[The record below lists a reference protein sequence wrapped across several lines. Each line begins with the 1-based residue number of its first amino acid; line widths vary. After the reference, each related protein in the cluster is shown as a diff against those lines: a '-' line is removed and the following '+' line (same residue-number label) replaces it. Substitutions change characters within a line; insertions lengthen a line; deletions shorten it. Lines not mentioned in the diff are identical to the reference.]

1 MPALFLYSKHLI
13 KCYFLFFIFIKG
25 INMKKSFILMS
36 ILAATSAFADT
47 NPHTDY
53 SGEADTIAMQKCG
66 VEGNICV
73 NTFNHD
79 NSVQA
84 NNQGTVA
91 IGQDVVVNGLNAM
104 AIGSGTESHGSSSVV
119 FGTQAKAGKDADTSI
134 VIGERSS
141 TEASRVVAI
150 GSKATAAGSG
160 SVAIGSGVKGDG
172 EASVAIGNG
181 SVATAKYATALQVNS
196 QAHGIQS
203 IAFGRGANTSE
214 NSDYS
219 VAIGSYAKT
228 SNESAFALGTLA
240 NASAK
245 EAQAIGSYSEATVEG
260 STAIGS
266 YSKATV
272 DKGVSGANPLNAPI
286 KNVKDLPWTSTY
298 ASVSVGD
305 VENGITRQITNVSA
319 GTKDTDVVNVAQLS
333 ATAKAAKTEVKA
345 GQNVTINETKGPNGQ
360 SIYTLSAKD
369 DSASV
374 SAGSNAVTVNKGKL
388 TNSVQDYVVDLS
400 KETKAT
406 LNQVNVNK
414 ADIVNLKAKNQQQD
428 VEIVKAK
435 TEVKA
440 GQNTFVTETKGLNG
454 QSIYTVDSKQSV
466 VTGGDGIAVTKAVN
480 GLNTIYNVGLSNQT
494 KATLNQVGVNTQNI
508 ERLSGA
514 VEKNSRS
521 IAALERKFDK
531 VEKRQNAIGATANA
545 AAALMQVHHAGQSA
559 VSVAAGYYDDEA
571 AVAVGVSSLS
581 DMGKWG
587 FKAHVNYNTQEKIGV
602 GASIGYF
609 F

>member
-1 MPALFLYSKHLI
+1 
-13 KCYFLFFIFIKG
+13 
-25 INMKKSFILMS
+25 MKKSFILMS
-36 ILAATSAFADT
+36 ILAATNVFADT
-47 NPHTDY
+47 NPHTNY
-53 SGEADTIAMQKCG
+53 SGDAETIAMQKCG

-104 AIGSGTESHGSSSVV
+104 AIGSGTESHGSSSIV
-119 FGTQAKAGKDADTSI
+119 FGTQATAGKDADTSI

-172 EASVAIGNG
+172 EASIALGNG

-245 EAQAIGSYSEATVEG
+245 EAQAIGSYSEAAVEG

-286 KNVKDLPWTSTY
+286 ENVKDLPWTSTY

-345 GQNVTINETKGPNGQ
+345 GQNVTINETKGSNGQ

-414 ADIVNLKAKNQQQD
+414 ADIVGLKVKNEQQDAEIVGLKAKNQQQD
-428 VEIVKAK
+428 VEIAKAK

-440 GQNTFVTETKGLNG
+440 GQNTFVTEIKGSNG
-454 QSIYTVDSKQSV
+454 QSIYTIDSKQAV
-466 VTGGDGIAVTKAVN
+466 VTGVDGIAVTKTTS

-514 VEKNSRS
+514 VEKNTQS

-531 VEKRQNAIGATANA
+531 VEDRQNAIGATANA

-559 VSVAAGYYDDEA
+559 VSAAVGYYGDEA

>member
-1 MPALFLYSKHLI
+1 
-13 KCYFLFFIFIKG
+13 
-25 INMKKSFILMS
+25 MKKSFILMS
-36 ILAATSAFADT
+36 ILAATNVFADT
-47 NPHTDY
+47 NPHTNYTGDA
-53 SGEADTIAMQKCG
+53 ETIAMQKCG

-104 AIGSGTESHGSSSVV
+104 AIGSGTESHGSSSIV
-119 FGTQAKAGKDADTSI
+119 FGTQATAGKDADTSI

-240 NASAK
+240 NASGK
-245 EAQAIGSYSEATVEG
+245 EAQAIGSYSEAAVEG

-345 GQNVTINETKGPNGQ
+345 GQNVTINEAKGSNGQ

-414 ADIVNLKAKNQQQD
+414 ADIVGLKAKNQQQD
-428 VEIVKAK
+428 VEIAKAK

-440 GQNTFVTETKGLNG
+440 GQNTFVTETKGSNG
-454 QSIYTVDSKQSV
+454 QSIYTVDSKQFV
-466 VTGGDGIAVTKAVN
+466 VTGTDSIAVTKATN
-480 GLNTIYNVGLSNQT
+480 GLNTIYNVGLTPQVKS
-494 KATLNQVGVNTQNI
+494 TLNQVGTNTQNI

-514 VEKNSRS
+514 VEKNTRS
-521 IAALERKFDK
+521 IDALERKFDK

-559 VSVAAGYYDDEA
+559 VSVAAGYYGDEA

>member
-1 MPALFLYSKHLI
+1 
-13 KCYFLFFIFIKG
+13 
-25 INMKKSFILMS
+25 MKKSFILMS

-47 NPHTDY
+47 NPHTNYTGDA
-53 SGEADTIAMQKCG
+53 ETIAMQKCG

-104 AIGSGTESHGSSSVV
+104 AIGSGTESHGSSSIV
-119 FGTQAKAGKDADTSI
+119 FGTQATAGKDADTSI

-160 SVAIGSGVKGDG
+160 SIAIGSAVKGDG
-172 EASVAIGNG
+172 EASIAIGNG

-245 EAQAIGSYSEATVEG
+245 EAQAIGSYSEAAVEG

-286 KNVKDLPWTSTY
+286 ENVKDLPWTSTY

-319 GTKDTDVVNVAQLS
+319 GTKDTDAVNVAQLS
-333 ATAKAAKTEVKA
+333 ATAKAAKTEVKT
-345 GQNVTINETKGPNGQ
+345 GQNVTINETKGSNGQ

-374 SAGSNAVTVNKGKL
+374 SAGSNAVSVNKGKL
-388 TNSVQDYVVDLS
+388 TNSVQDYIVDLS
-400 KETKAT
+400 KETKVT

-414 ADIVNLKAKNQQQD
+414 ADIAGLKVKNEQQDAEIVGLKAKNQQQD
-428 VEIVKAK
+428 VEIAKAK

-440 GQNTFVTETKGLNG
+440 GQNTFVTETKGSNG

-466 VTGGDGIAVTKAVN
+466 VTGTDGIAVTKATS

-494 KATLNQVGVNTQNI
+494 KATLNQVGANTQNI
-508 ERLSGA
+508 ERLNGA
-514 VEKNSRS
+514 VEKNTQS

-531 VEKRQNAIGATANA
+531 VEDRQNAIGATANA

-559 VSVAAGYYDDEA
+559 VSAAVGYYGDEA

>member
-1 MPALFLYSKHLI
+1 
-13 KCYFLFFIFIKG
+13 
-25 INMKKSFILMS
+25 MKKSFILMS

-47 NPHTDY
+47 NPHTNYTGDA
-53 SGEADTIAMQKCG
+53 ETIAMQKCG

-119 FGTQAKAGKDADTSI
+119 FGTQAKAGKDSDTSI

-245 EAQAIGSYSEATVEG
+245 EAQAIGSYSEAAVEG

-286 KNVKDLPWTSTY
+286 KNAKDLPWTSTY
-298 ASVSVGD
+298 ASISVGD

-345 GQNVTINETKGPNGQ
+345 GQNVTINETKGLNGQ

-374 SAGSNAVTVNKGKL
+374 SAGSNSVTVNKGKL

-400 KETKAT
+400 NETKAT

-414 ADIVNLKAKNQQQD
+414 ADIVGLKVKNEQQD
-428 VEIVKAK
+428 AEIAKAK

-440 GQNTFVTETKGLNG
+440 GQNTFVTETKGANG

-466 VTGGDGIAVTKAVN
+466 VTGGDGIAVTKATN
-480 GLNTIYNVGLSNQT
+480 GLNTIYNVGLTSQV
-494 KATLNQVGVNTQNI
+494 KSTLNQVGTNTQNI

-514 VEKNSRS
+514 VEKNTRS

-559 VSVAAGYYDDEA
+559 VSVAAGYYGDEA

>member
-1 MPALFLYSKHLI
+1 M
-13 KCYFLFFIFIKG
+13 
-25 INMKKSFILMS
+25 
-36 ILAATSAFADT
+36 AATSAFADT
-47 NPHTDY
+47 NPNTNY
-53 SGEADTIAMQKCG
+53 SGDAETIAMQKCG

-228 SNESAFALGTLA
+228 SDESAFALGTLA

-245 EAQAIGSYSEATVEG
+245 EAQAIGSYSEAMVEG
-260 STAIGS
+260 STAIGA
-266 YSKATV
+266 YSKAKV
-272 DKGVSGANPLNAPI
+272 DKGVFGANPLNAPI
-286 KNVKDLPWTSTY
+286 ELPKDLAWTST
-298 ASVSVGD
+298 AAAVSVGD
-305 VENGITRQITNVSA
+305 VDTGVSRQITNVSA

-345 GQNVTINETKGPNGQ
+345 GQNVSINETKGANGQ

-400 KETKAT
+400 DDTKAT

-414 ADIVNLKAKNQQQD
+414 ADIVGLKAKNQQQD
-428 VEIVKAK
+428 VEIAKAK

-440 GQNTFVTETKGLNG
+440 GQNTFVTETKGANG

-466 VTGGDGIAVTKAVN
+466 VTGVDGIAVTKATS

-508 ERLSGA
+508 ERLNGA
-514 VEKNSRS
+514 VEKNTQS
-521 IAALERKFDK
+521 IVALERKFDK
-531 VEKRQNAIGATANA
+531 VEERQNAIGATANA

-559 VSVAAGYYDDEA
+559 VSAGVGYYGDEA
-571 AVAVGVSSLS
+571 AVAVGVSALS

>member
-1 MPALFLYSKHLI
+1 
-13 KCYFLFFIFIKG
+13 
-25 INMKKSFILMS
+25 MKKSFILMS
-36 ILAATSAFADT
+36 ILAATNVFADT
-47 NPHTDY
+47 NPHTNY
-53 SGEADTIAMQKCG
+53 SGDAETIAMQKCG

-91 IGQDVVVNGLNAM
+91 IGQDVIVSGLNAM
-104 AIGSGTESHGSSSVV
+104 AIGSGTESHGSSSIV
-119 FGTQAKAGKDADTSI
+119 FGTQATAGKDADTSI

-172 EASVAIGNG
+172 EASIALGNG

-245 EAQAIGSYSEATVEG
+245 EAQAIGSYSEASVEG

-286 KNVKDLPWTSTY
+286 ENVKDLPWTSTY

-345 GQNVTINETKGPNGQ
+345 GQNVTINETKGANGQ

-374 SAGSNAVTVNKGKL
+374 SAGSNAVSVNKGKL

-400 KETKAT
+400 KETKVT

-414 ADIVNLKAKNQQQD
+414 ADIVGLKMKNEQQDAEIVGLKAKNQQQD
-428 VEIVKAK
+428 VEIAKAK

-440 GQNTFVTETKGLNG
+440 GQNTFVTETKGSNG
-454 QSIYTVDSKQSV
+454 QSIYTIDSKQAV
-466 VTGGDGIAVTKAVN
+466 VTGVDGIAVTKATS

-514 VEKNSRS
+514 VEKNSQS

-531 VEKRQNAIGATANA
+531 VEDRQNAIGATANA

-559 VSVAAGYYDDEA
+559 VSAAVGYYGDEA

>member
-1 MPALFLYSKHLI
+1 M
-13 KCYFLFFIFIKG
+13 
-25 INMKKSFILMS
+25 
-36 ILAATSAFADT
+36 AATSAFADT
-47 NPHTDY
+47 NPNTNY
-53 SGEADTIAMQKCG
+53 SGDAETIAMQKCG

-104 AIGSGTESHGSSSVV
+104 AIGSGTESHGSSSIV
-119 FGTQAKAGKDADTSI
+119 FGTQATAGKDADTSI

-228 SNESAFALGTLA
+228 SDESAFALGTLA

-245 EAQAIGSYSEATVEG
+245 EAQAIGSYSEAMVEG
-260 STAIGS
+260 STAIGA
-266 YSKATV
+266 YSKAKV
-272 DKGVSGANPLNAPI
+272 DKGVFGANPLNAPI
-286 KNVKDLPWTSTY
+286 ELPKDLAWTST
-298 ASVSVGD
+298 AAAVSVGD
-305 VENGITRQITNVSA
+305 VDTGVSRQITNVSA

-345 GQNVTINETKGPNGQ
+345 GQNVTINETKGANGQ

-400 KETKAT
+400 NETKAT

-414 ADIVNLKAKNQQQD
+414 ADIVGLKVKNEQQD
-428 VEIVKAK
+428 VEIAKAK

-440 GQNTFVTETKGLNG
+440 GQNTFVTETKGANG

-466 VTGGDGIAVTKAVN
+466 VAGVDGIAVTKATS

-508 ERLSGA
+508 ERLNGA
-514 VEKNSRS
+514 VEKNTQS
-521 IAALERKFDK
+521 IVALERKFDK
-531 VEKRQNAIGATANA
+531 VEERQNAIGATANA

-559 VSVAAGYYDDEA
+559 VSAGVGYYGDEA
-571 AVAVGVSSLS
+571 AVAVGVSALS

>member
-1 MPALFLYSKHLI
+1 
-13 KCYFLFFIFIKG
+13 
-25 INMKKSFILMS
+25 MKKSFILMS
-36 ILAATSAFADT
+36 ILAATNVFADT
-47 NPHTDY
+47 NPHTNY
-53 SGEADTIAMQKCG
+53 SGDAETIAMQKCG

-104 AIGSGTESHGSSSVV
+104 AIGSGTESHGSSSIV
-119 FGTQAKAGKDADTSI
+119 FGTQATAGKDADTSI

-150 GSKATAAGSG
+150 GSKATAAGSS

-240 NASAK
+240 NVSGK
-245 EAQAIGSYSEATVEG
+245 EAQAIGSYSEAAVEG

-345 GQNVTINETKGPNGQ
+345 GQNVTINEAKGSNGQ

-414 ADIVNLKAKNQQQD
+414 ADIVGLKAKNQHQD
-428 VEIVKAK
+428 VEIAKAK

-440 GQNTFVTETKGLNG
+440 GQNTFVTEAKGSNG
-454 QSIYTVDSKQSV
+454 QSIYTVDSKQTV
-466 VTGGDGIAVTKAVN
+466 VAGTDGIAVTKATS
-480 GLNTIYNVGLSNQT
+480 GLNTIYNIGLTSQV
-494 KATLNQVGVNTQNI
+494 KSTLNQVGTNTQNI

-514 VEKNSRS
+514 VEKNTRS

-559 VSVAAGYYDDEA
+559 VSAAVGYYGDEA

>member
-1 MPALFLYSKHLI
+1 
-13 KCYFLFFIFIKG
+13 
-25 INMKKSFILMS
+25 MKKSFILMS
-36 ILAATSAFADT
+36 ILAATNVFADT
-47 NPHTDY
+47 NPHTNY
-53 SGEADTIAMQKCG
+53 SGDAETIAMQKCG

-91 IGQDVVVNGLNAM
+91 IGQDVIVNGLNAM
-104 AIGSGTESHGSSSVV
+104 AIGSGTESHGSSSIV
-119 FGTQAKAGKDADTSI
+119 FGTQATAGKDADTSI

-172 EASVAIGNG
+172 EASIALGNG

-245 EAQAIGSYSEATVEG
+245 EAQAIGSYSEASVEG

-286 KNVKDLPWTSTY
+286 ENVKDLPWTSTY

-345 GQNVTINETKGPNGQ
+345 GQNVTINETKGANGQ

-374 SAGSNAVTVNKGKL
+374 SAGSNAVSVNKGKL

-400 KETKAT
+400 KETKVT

-414 ADIVNLKAKNQQQD
+414 ADIVGLKMKNEQQDAEIVGLKAKNQQQD
-428 VEIVKAK
+428 VEIAKAK

-440 GQNTFVTETKGLNG
+440 GQNTFVTETKGSND
-454 QSIYTVDSKQSV
+454 QNIYTIDSKQAV
-466 VTGGDGIAVTKAVN
+466 VTGVDGIAVTKATS

-514 VEKNSRS
+514 VEKNSQS

-531 VEKRQNAIGATANA
+531 VEDRQNAIGATANA

-559 VSVAAGYYDDEA
+559 VSAAVGYYGDEA

>member
-1 MPALFLYSKHLI
+1 
-13 KCYFLFFIFIKG
+13 
-25 INMKKSFILMS
+25 MKKSFILMS
-36 ILAATSAFADT
+36 ILAATNVFADT
-47 NPHTDY
+47 NPHTNY
-53 SGEADTIAMQKCG
+53 SGDAETIAMQKCG

-104 AIGSGTESHGSSSVV
+104 AIGSGTESHGSSSIV
-119 FGTQAKAGKDADTSI
+119 FGTQATAGKDADTSI

-228 SNESAFALGTLA
+228 SSESAFALGTLA

-245 EAQAIGSYSEATVEG
+245 EAQAIGSYSEASVEG

-345 GQNVTINETKGPNGQ
+345 GQNVTINETKGANGQ
-360 SIYTLSAKD
+360 SIYTLSTKD

-414 ADIVNLKAKNQQQD
+414 ADIVGLKAKNQQQD
-428 VEIVKAK
+428 VEIAKAK

-440 GQNTFVTETKGLNG
+440 GQNTFVTETKGSNG

-466 VTGGDGIAVTKAVN
+466 VTGTDGITVTKATS

-494 KATLNQVGVNTQNI
+494 KATLNQVGANTQNI
-508 ERLSGA
+508 ERLNGA
-514 VEKNSRS
+514 VEKNTQS

-531 VEKRQNAIGATANA
+531 VEDRQNAIGATANA

-559 VSVAAGYYDDEA
+559 VSAAVGYYGDEA

>member
-1 MPALFLYSKHLI
+1 
-13 KCYFLFFIFIKG
+13 
-25 INMKKSFILMS
+25 MKKFFILMS
-36 ILAATSAFADT
+36 ILAATNVFADT
-47 NPHTDY
+47 NPHTNY
-53 SGEADTIAMQKCG
+53 SGDAETIAMQKCG

-245 EAQAIGSYSEATVEG
+245 EAQAIGSYSEAIVDG

-272 DKGVSGANPLNAPI
+272 NKGVSGANPLNAPI
-286 KNVKDLPWTSTY
+286 KNVKDSPWTSTY

-305 VENGITRQITNVSA
+305 VENDITRQITNVSA

-345 GQNVTINETKGPNGQ
+345 GQNVTINETKGSNGQ

-374 SAGSNAVTVNKGKL
+374 SAGSNAVIVNKGKL

-400 KETKAT
+400 NETKAT

-414 ADIVNLKAKNQQQD
+414 ADIVSLKAKNQQQD
-428 VEIVKAK
+428 VEITKAK

-440 GQNTFVTETKGLNG
+440 GQNTVVVETKGSNG
-454 QSIYTVDSKQSV
+454 QSIYTIDSKQSV
-466 VTGGDGIAVTKAVN
+466 VTGSDGIAVTKATN
-480 GLNTIYNVGLSNQT
+480 GLNTIYNVGLTPQVKS
-494 KATLNQVGVNTQNI
+494 TLNQVGTNTQNI

-514 VEKNSRS
+514 VEKNTRS

-559 VSVAAGYYDDEA
+559 VSVAAGYYSDEA

>member
-1 MPALFLYSKHLI
+1 
-13 KCYFLFFIFIKG
+13 
-25 INMKKSFILMS
+25 MKKSFILMS
-36 ILAATSAFADT
+36 ILAATNVFADT
-47 NPHTDY
+47 NPHTNY
-53 SGEADTIAMQKCG
+53 SGDAETIAMQKCG

-104 AIGSGTESHGSSSVV
+104 AIGSGTESHGSSSIV
-119 FGTQAKAGKDADTSI
+119 FGTQATAGKDADTSI

-219 VAIGSYAKT
+219 IAVGSYAKT

-240 NASAK
+240 NASGK
-245 EAQAIGSYSEATVEG
+245 EAQAIGSYSEAAVEG

-272 DKGVSGANPLNAPI
+272 DKGVSGANLLNAPI

-369 DSASV
+369 DSSSV
-374 SAGSNAVTVNKGKL
+374 SSGSNAVTVNKGKL

-400 KETKAT
+400 NETKAT

-414 ADIVNLKAKNQQQD
+414 ADIVGLKVKNEQQD
-428 VEIVKAK
+428 VEIAKAK

-440 GQNTFVTETKGLNG
+440 GQNTFVTETKGANG

-466 VTGGDGIAVTKAVN
+466 VTGTDGIAVTKATN
-480 GLNTIYNVGLSNQT
+480 GLNTIYNVGLTPQVKS
-494 KATLNQVGVNTQNI
+494 TLNQVGTNTQNI

-514 VEKNSRS
+514 VEKNTQS

-531 VEKRQNAIGATANA
+531 VEDRQNAIGATANA

-559 VSVAAGYYDDEA
+559 VSAAVGYYGDEA

>member
-1 MPALFLYSKHLI
+1 MAT
-13 KCYFLFFIFIKG
+13 
-25 INMKKSFILMS
+25 
-36 ILAATSAFADT
+36 TSAFADT
-47 NPHTDY
+47 NPNTNY
-53 SGEADTIAMQKCG
+53 SGGAETIAMQKCG

-228 SNESAFALGTLA
+228 SDESAFALGTLA

-245 EAQAIGSYSEATVEG
+245 EAQAIGSYSEAMVEG
-260 STAIGS
+260 STAIGA
-266 YSKATV
+266 YSKAKV
-272 DKGVSGANPLNAPI
+272 DKGVFGANPLNAPI
-286 KNVKDLPWTSTY
+286 ELPKDLAWTST
-298 ASVSVGD
+298 AAAVSVGD
-305 VENGITRQITNVSA
+305 VDTGVSRQITNVSA

-345 GQNVTINETKGPNGQ
+345 GQNVFINETKGANGQ

-400 KETKAT
+400 NETKAT

-414 ADIVNLKAKNQQQD
+414 ADIVGLKAKNQQQD
-428 VEIVKAK
+428 VEIAKAK

-440 GQNTFVTETKGLNG
+440 GQNTFVTETKGANG

-466 VTGGDGIAVTKAVN
+466 VTGVDGIAVTKATS

-508 ERLSGA
+508 ERLNGA
-514 VEKNSRS
+514 VEKNTQS
-521 IAALERKFDK
+521 IVALERKFDK
-531 VEKRQNAIGATANA
+531 VEERQNAIGATANA

-559 VSVAAGYYDDEA
+559 VSAAVGYYGDEA
-571 AVAVGVSSLS
+571 AVAVGVSALS

>member
-1 MPALFLYSKHLI
+1 
-13 KCYFLFFIFIKG
+13 
-25 INMKKSFILMS
+25 MKKSFILMS
-36 ILAATSAFADT
+36 ILAATNVFADT
-47 NPHTDY
+47 NPHTNY
-53 SGEADTIAMQKCG
+53 SGDAETIAMQKCG

-91 IGQDVVVNGLNAM
+91 IGQDVIVNGLNAM
-104 AIGSGTESHGSSSVV
+104 AIGSGTESYGSSSIV
-119 FGTQAKAGKDADTSI
+119 FGTQATAGKDADTSI

-172 EASVAIGNG
+172 EASIALGNG

-245 EAQAIGSYSEATVEG
+245 EAQAIGSYSEASVEG

-286 KNVKDLPWTSTY
+286 ENVKDLPWTSTY
-298 ASVSVGD
+298 ASVSIGD

-345 GQNVTINETKGPNGQ
+345 GQNVTINETKGANGQ

-374 SAGSNAVTVNKGKL
+374 SAGSNAVSVNKGKL

-400 KETKAT
+400 KETKVT

-414 ADIVNLKAKNQQQD
+414 ADIVGLKMKNEQQDAEIVGLKAKNQQQD
-428 VEIVKAK
+428 VEIAKAK

-440 GQNTFVTETKGLNG
+440 GQNTFVTETKGSNG
-454 QSIYTVDSKQSV
+454 QSIYTIDSKQAV
-466 VTGGDGIAVTKAVN
+466 VTGVDGIAVTKATS

-514 VEKNSRS
+514 VEKNSQS

-531 VEKRQNAIGATANA
+531 VEDRQNAIGATANA

-559 VSVAAGYYDDEA
+559 VSAAVGYYGDEA

>member
-1 MPALFLYSKHLI
+1 
-13 KCYFLFFIFIKG
+13 
-25 INMKKSFILMS
+25 MKKSLILMS
-36 ILAATSAFADT
+36 ILAATNVFADT
-47 NPHTDY
+47 NPHTNY
-53 SGEADTIAMQKCG
+53 SGDAETIAMQKCG

-104 AIGSGTESHGSSSVV
+104 AIGSGTESHGSSSIV
-119 FGTQAKAGKDADTSI
+119 FGTQATAGKDADTSI

-172 EASVAIGNG
+172 EASIALGNG

-245 EAQAIGSYSEATVEG
+245 EAQAIGSYSEASVEG

-286 KNVKDLPWTSTY
+286 ENVKDLPWTSTY

-345 GQNVTINETKGPNGQ
+345 GQNVTINETKGSNGQ

-388 TNSVQDYVVDLS
+388 TNSIQDYVVDLS
-400 KETKAT
+400 KETKVT
-406 LNQVNVNK
+406 LNQVNVNA
-414 ADIVNLKAKNQQQD
+414 ADIVGLKVKNEQQDAEIVGLKAKNQQQD
-428 VEIVKAK
+428 VEIAKAK

-440 GQNTFVTETKGLNG
+440 GQNTFVTETKGSNG
-454 QSIYTVDSKQSV
+454 QSIYTIDSKQAV
-466 VTGGDGIAVTKAVN
+466 VTGVDGIAVTKATS
-480 GLNTIYNVGLSNQT
+480 GLNTIYNVGLNQQV
-494 KATLNQVGVNTQNI
+494 KATLNQVGTNTQNI

-514 VEKNSRS
+514 VEKNTQS
-521 IAALERKFDK
+521 IVALERKFDK
-531 VEKRQNAIGATANA
+531 VEERQNAIGATANA

-559 VSVAAGYYDDEA
+559 VSAAVGYYGDEA

>member
-1 MPALFLYSKHLI
+1 
-13 KCYFLFFIFIKG
+13 
-25 INMKKSFILMS
+25 MKKSFILMS
-36 ILAATSAFADT
+36 ILAATNVFADT
-47 NPHTDY
+47 NPHTNY
-53 SGEADTIAMQKCG
+53 SGDAETIAMQKCG

-91 IGQDVVVNGLNAM
+91 IGQDVIVNGLNAM
-104 AIGSGTESHGSSSVV
+104 AIGSGTESYGSSSIV
-119 FGTQAKAGKDADTSI
+119 FGTQATAGKDADTSI

-172 EASVAIGNG
+172 EASIALGNG

-245 EAQAIGSYSEATVEG
+245 EAQAIGSYSEASVEG

-286 KNVKDLPWTSTY
+286 ENVKDLPWTSTY

-345 GQNVTINETKGPNGQ
+345 GQNVTINETKGANGQ

-374 SAGSNAVTVNKGKL
+374 SASSNAISVNKGKL

-400 KETKAT
+400 KETKVT

-414 ADIVNLKAKNQQQD
+414 ADIVGLKMKNEQQDAEIVGLKAKNQQQD
-428 VEIVKAK
+428 VEIAKAK

-440 GQNTFVTETKGLNG
+440 GQNTFVTETKGSNG
-454 QSIYTVDSKQSV
+454 QSIYTIDSKQAV
-466 VTGGDGIAVTKAVN
+466 VTGVDGIAVTKATS

-514 VEKNSRS
+514 VEKNSQS

-531 VEKRQNAIGATANA
+531 VEDRQNAIGATANA

-559 VSVAAGYYDDEA
+559 VSAAVGYYGDEA

>member
-1 MPALFLYSKHLI
+1 
-13 KCYFLFFIFIKG
+13 
-25 INMKKSFILMS
+25 MKKSFILMS

-47 NPHTDY
+47 NPHTNYTGDA
-53 SGEADTIAMQKCG
+53 ETIAMQKCG

-240 NASAK
+240 NASGK
-245 EAQAIGSYSEATVEG
+245 EAQAIGSYSEAAVEG

-345 GQNVTINETKGPNGQ
+345 GQNVTINEAKGSNGQ

-414 ADIVNLKAKNQQQD
+414 ADIVGLKAKNQQQD
-428 VEIVKAK
+428 VEIAKAK

-440 GQNTFVTETKGLNG
+440 GQNTFVTETKGANG

-466 VTGGDGIAVTKAVN
+466 VTGTDSIAVTKATN
-480 GLNTIYNVGLSNQT
+480 GLNTIYNVGLTPQVKS
-494 KATLNQVGVNTQNI
+494 TLNQVGTNTQNI

-514 VEKNSRS
+514 VEKNTRS

-559 VSVAAGYYDDEA
+559 VSVAVGYYGDEA

>member
-1 MPALFLYSKHLI
+1 
-13 KCYFLFFIFIKG
+13 
-25 INMKKSFILMS
+25 MKKSFILMS
-36 ILAATSAFADT
+36 ILAATNVFADT
-47 NPHTDY
+47 NPHTNYTGDA
-53 SGEADTIAMQKCG
+53 ETIAMQKCG

-104 AIGSGTESHGSSSVV
+104 AIGSGTESHGSSSIV
-119 FGTQAKAGKDADTSI
+119 FGTQATAGKDADTSI

-219 VAIGSYAKT
+219 IAVGSYAKT

-240 NASAK
+240 NASGK
-245 EAQAIGSYSEATVEG
+245 EAQAIGSYSEAAVEG

-345 GQNVTINETKGPNGQ
+345 GQNVTINETKGSNGQ

-369 DSASV
+369 DSSSV
-374 SAGSNAVTVNKGKL
+374 SSGSNAVTVNKGKL

-400 KETKAT
+400 NETKAT

-414 ADIVNLKAKNQQQD
+414 ADIDGLKAKNKQQD
-428 VEIVKAK
+428 VEIAKAK

-440 GQNTFVTETKGLNG
+440 GQNTVVVETKGSNG

-466 VTGGDGIAVTKAVN
+466 VTGTDGIAVTKATN
-480 GLNTIYNVGLSNQT
+480 GLNTIYNVGLTPQVKS
-494 KATLNQVGVNTQNI
+494 TLNQVGTNTQNI

-514 VEKNSRS
+514 VEKNTQS

-531 VEKRQNAIGATANA
+531 VEDRQNAIGATANA

-559 VSVAAGYYDDEA
+559 VSAAVGYYGDEA

>member
-1 MPALFLYSKHLI
+1 
-13 KCYFLFFIFIKG
+13 
-25 INMKKSFILMS
+25 MS

-47 NPHTDY
+47 NPNTNY
-53 SGEADTIAMQKCG
+53 SGDAETIAMQKCG

-104 AIGSGTESHGSSSVV
+104 AIGSGTESHGSSSIV
-119 FGTQAKAGKDADTSI
+119 FGTQATAGKDADTSI

-228 SNESAFALGTLA
+228 SDESAFALGTLA

-245 EAQAIGSYSEATVEG
+245 EAQAIGSYSEAMVEG
-260 STAIGS
+260 STAIGA
-266 YSKATV
+266 YSKAKV
-272 DKGVSGANPLNAPI
+272 DKGVFGANPLNAPI
-286 KNVKDLPWTSTY
+286 ELPKDLAWTST
-298 ASVSVGD
+298 AAAVSVGD
-305 VENGITRQITNVSA
+305 VDTGVSRQITNVSA

-345 GQNVTINETKGPNGQ
+345 GQNVFINETKGANGQ

-400 KETKAT
+400 DDTKAT

-414 ADIVNLKAKNQQQD
+414 ADIVGLKAKNQQQD
-428 VEIVKAK
+428 VEIAKAK

-440 GQNTFVTETKGLNG
+440 GQNTFVTETKGANG

-466 VTGGDGIAVTKAVN
+466 VTGVDGIAVTKATS

-508 ERLSGA
+508 ERLNGA
-514 VEKNSRS
+514 VEKNTQS
-521 IAALERKFDK
+521 IVALERKFDK
-531 VEKRQNAIGATANA
+531 VEERQNAIGATANA

-559 VSVAAGYYDDEA
+559 VSAAVGYYGDEA
-571 AVAVGVSSLS
+571 AVAVGVSALS

>member
-1 MPALFLYSKHLI
+1 
-13 KCYFLFFIFIKG
+13 
-25 INMKKSFILMS
+25 MS
-36 ILAATSAFADT
+36 ILAATNVFADT
-47 NPHTDY
+47 NPHTNY
-53 SGEADTIAMQKCG
+53 SGDAETIAMQKCG

-104 AIGSGTESHGSSSVV
+104 AIGSGTESHGSSSIV
-119 FGTQAKAGKDADTSI
+119 FGTQATAGKDADTSI

-172 EASVAIGNG
+172 EASIALGNG

-245 EAQAIGSYSEATVEG
+245 EAQAIGSYSEAAVEG

-286 KNVKDLPWTSTY
+286 ENVKDLPWTSTY

-345 GQNVTINETKGPNGQ
+345 GQNVTINETKGSNGQ

-374 SAGSNAVTVNKGKL
+374 LAGSNAVSVNKGKL

-400 KETKAT
+400 KETKVT
-406 LNQVNVNK
+406 LNQVNVNA
-414 ADIVNLKAKNQQQD
+414 ADIVGLKVKNEQQD
-428 VEIVKAK
+428 AKIAKAK

-440 GQNTFVTETKGLNG
+440 GQNTFVTETKGSNG
-454 QSIYTVDSKQSV
+454 QSIYTIDSKQAV
-466 VTGGDGIAVTKAVN
+466 VTGVDGIAVTKATS

-514 VEKNSRS
+514 VEKNTQS

-531 VEKRQNAIGATANA
+531 VEDRQNAIGATANA

-559 VSVAAGYYDDEA
+559 VSAAVGYYGDEA

>member
-1 MPALFLYSKHLI
+1 
-13 KCYFLFFIFIKG
+13 
-25 INMKKSFILMS
+25 MKKSFILMS
-36 ILAATSAFADT
+36 ILTATSAFADT
-47 NPHTDY
+47 NPHTNYTGDA
-53 SGEADTIAMQKCG
+53 ETIAMQKCG

-119 FGTQAKAGKDADTSI
+119 FGTQAKAGKNADTSI

-240 NASAK
+240 NALGK
-245 EAQAIGSYSEATVEG
+245 EAQAIGSYSEAAVEG

-272 DKGVSGANPLNAPI
+272 DKGISGVNPLSAPI

-345 GQNVTINETKGPNGQ
+345 GQNVTINEAKGLNGQ

-374 SAGSNAVTVNKGKL
+374 SAGSNTVTVNKGKL

-400 KETKAT
+400 NETKAT

-414 ADIVNLKAKNQQQD
+414 ADIAGLKVKNEQQDVEIVSLKAKNQQQD
-428 VEIVKAK
+428 VEIAKAK

-440 GQNTFVTETKGLNG
+440 GQNTLVTETKGLNG
-454 QSIYTVDSKQSV
+454 QSIYTIDSKQAV
-466 VTGGDGIAVTKAVN
+466 VTGVDGIAVTKAVN

-514 VEKNSRS
+514 VEKNTRS

-559 VSVAAGYYDDEA
+559 VSVAAGYYGDEA

>member
-1 MPALFLYSKHLI
+1 
-13 KCYFLFFIFIKG
+13 
-25 INMKKSFILMS
+25 MKKSFILMS
-36 ILAATSAFADT
+36 ILAATSVFADT
-47 NPHTDY
+47 NPHTNYTGDA
-53 SGEADTIAMQKCG
+53 ETIAMQKCG

-104 AIGSGTESHGSSSVV
+104 AIGSGTESHGSSSIV
-119 FGTQAKAGKDADTSI
+119 FGTQATAGKDADTSI
-134 VIGERSS
+134 VIGERAS
-141 TEASRVVAI
+141 TEVSRVVAI

-160 SVAIGSGVKGDG
+160 SVAIGSAVKGDG
-172 EASVAIGNG
+172 EASIAIGNG

-203 IAFGRGANTSE
+203 IAFGRGANTSK

-219 VAIGSYAKT
+219 IAVGSYAKT

-240 NASAK
+240 NASGK
-245 EAQAIGSYSEATVEG
+245 EAQAIGSYSEAAVEG

-272 DKGVSGANPLNAPI
+272 DKGISGVNPLNAPI
-286 KNVKDLPWTSTY
+286 KKVKDLPWTSTY

-345 GQNVTINETKGPNGQ
+345 GQNITINETKGLNGQ

-400 KETKAT
+400 NETKST

-414 ADIVNLKAKNQQQD
+414 ADIVGLKVKNEQQDAEIVGLKAKNQQQD
-428 VEIVKAK
+428 VEIAKAK

-440 GQNTFVTETKGLNG
+440 GQNTFVTETKGANG

-466 VTGGDGIAVTKAVN
+466 VTGTDSIAVTKATN
-480 GLNTIYNVGLSNQT
+480 GLNTIYNIGLTPQVKS
-494 KATLNQVGVNTQNI
+494 TLNQVGTNTQNI

-514 VEKNSRS
+514 VEKNTRS

-559 VSVAAGYYDDEA
+559 VSAAVGYYGDEA

>member
-1 MPALFLYSKHLI
+1 
-13 KCYFLFFIFIKG
+13 
-25 INMKKSFILMS
+25 MKKSIILMS
-36 ILAATSAFADT
+36 ILAATNVFADT
-47 NPHTDY
+47 NPHTNY
-53 SGEADTIAMQKCG
+53 SGDAETIAMQKCG

-91 IGQDVVVNGLNAM
+91 IGQNVIVNGLNAM
-104 AIGSGTESHGSSSVV
+104 AIGSGTESHGSSSIV
-119 FGTQAKAGKDADTSI
+119 FGTQATAGKDADTSI

-172 EASVAIGNG
+172 EASIALGNG

-219 VAIGSYAKT
+219 IAIGSYAKT

-245 EAQAIGSYSEATVEG
+245 EAQAIGSYSEASVEG

-345 GQNVTINETKGPNGQ
+345 GQNVTINETKGANGQ
-360 SIYTLSAKD
+360 SIYTLSTKD

-374 SAGSNAVTVNKGKL
+374 SAGSNAVSVNKGKL
-388 TNSVQDYVVDLS
+388 TNSIQDYVVDLS
-400 KETKAT
+400 NETKAT
-406 LNQVNVNK
+406 LNQVNINK
-414 ADIVNLKAKNQQQD
+414 ADIVGLKAKNQQQD
-428 VEIVKAK
+428 VEIAKAK

-440 GQNTFVTETKGLNG
+440 GQNTFVTETKGSNG
-454 QSIYTVDSKQSV
+454 QSVYTVDSKQAV
-466 VTGGDGIAVTKAVN
+466 VTGTDGIAVTKTVN

-508 ERLSGA
+508 ERLNGT
-514 VEKNSRS
+514 VEKNTQS
-521 IAALERKFDK
+521 IVALERKFDK
-531 VEKRQNAIGATANA
+531 VEERQNAIGATANA

-559 VSVAAGYYDDEA
+559 VSAGVGYYGDEA
-571 AVAVGVSSLS
+571 AVAIGVSALS

>member
-1 MPALFLYSKHLI
+1 
-13 KCYFLFFIFIKG
+13 
-25 INMKKSFILMS
+25 MKKSFILMS
-36 ILAATSAFADT
+36 ILAATNVFADT
-47 NPHTDY
+47 NPHTNYLGDA
-53 SGEADTIAMQKCG
+53 ETIAMQKCG

-104 AIGSGTESHGSSSVV
+104 AIGSGTESHGSSSIV
-119 FGTQAKAGKDADTSI
+119 FGTQATAGKDADTSI

-219 VAIGSYAKT
+219 IAVGSYAKT

-240 NASAK
+240 NASGK
-245 EAQAIGSYSEATVEG
+245 EAQAIGSYSEAAVEG

-369 DSASV
+369 DSSSV
-374 SAGSNAVTVNKGKL
+374 SSGSNAVTVNKGKL

-400 KETKAT
+400 NETKAT

-414 ADIVNLKAKNQQQD
+414 ADIVGLKVKNEQQD
-428 VEIVKAK
+428 VEIAKAK

-440 GQNTFVTETKGLNG
+440 GQNTFVTETKGANG

-466 VTGGDGIAVTKAVN
+466 VTGTDGIAVTKATN
-480 GLNTIYNVGLSNQT
+480 GLNTIYNVGLTPQVKS
-494 KATLNQVGVNTQNI
+494 TLNQVGTNTQNI

-514 VEKNSRS
+514 VEKNTQS

-531 VEKRQNAIGATANA
+531 VKDRQNAIGATANA

-559 VSVAAGYYDDEA
+559 VSAAVGYYGDEA

>member
-1 MPALFLYSKHLI
+1 
-13 KCYFLFFIFIKG
+13 
-25 INMKKSFILMS
+25 MKKSFILMF
-36 ILAATSAFADT
+36 ILAATNVFADT
-47 NPHTDY
+47 NPHTNY
-53 SGEADTIAMQKCG
+53 SGDAETIAMQKCG

-91 IGQDVVVNGLNAM
+91 IGQDVIVNGLNAM
-104 AIGSGTESHGSSSVV
+104 AIGSGTESHGSSSIV
-119 FGTQAKAGKDADTSI
+119 FGTQATAGKDADTSI

-172 EASVAIGNG
+172 EASIALGNG

-245 EAQAIGSYSEATVEG
+245 EAQAIGSYSEASVEG

-286 KNVKDLPWTSTY
+286 ENVKDLPWTSTY

-345 GQNVTINETKGPNGQ
+345 GQNVTINETKGANGQ

-374 SAGSNAVTVNKGKL
+374 SAGSNAVSVNKGKL

-400 KETKAT
+400 NETKAT

-414 ADIVNLKAKNQQQD
+414 ADIVGLKVKNQQQD
-428 VEIVKAK
+428 VEIAKAK

-440 GQNTFVTETKGLNG
+440 GQNTFVTETKGANG
-454 QSIYTVDSKQSV
+454 QSIYTVETKQAV
-466 VTGGDGIAVTKAVN
+466 VTGVDGIAVTKATS

-514 VEKNSRS
+514 VEKNTQS

-531 VEKRQNAIGATANA
+531 VEDRQNAIGATANA

-559 VSVAAGYYDDEA
+559 VSAGVGYYGDEA
-571 AVAVGVSSLS
+571 AVAIGVSALS

>member
-1 MPALFLYSKHLI
+1 
-13 KCYFLFFIFIKG
+13 
-25 INMKKSFILMS
+25 MS
-36 ILAATSAFADT
+36 ILAATNVFADT
-47 NPHTDY
+47 NPHTNY
-53 SGEADTIAMQKCG
+53 SGDAETIAMQKCG

-91 IGQDVVVNGLNAM
+91 IGQDVIVNGLNAM
-104 AIGSGTESHGSSSVV
+104 AIGSGTESHGSSSIV
-119 FGTQAKAGKDADTSI
+119 FGTQATAGKDADTSI

-172 EASVAIGNG
+172 EASIALGNG

-245 EAQAIGSYSEATVEG
+245 EAQAIGSYSEASVEG

-286 KNVKDLPWTSTY
+286 ENVKDLPWTSTY

-345 GQNVTINETKGPNGQ
+345 GQNVTINETKGANGQ

-374 SAGSNAVTVNKGKL
+374 SAGSNAVSVNKGKL

-400 KETKAT
+400 KETKVT

-414 ADIVNLKAKNQQQD
+414 ADIVGLKMKNEQQDAEIVGLKAKNQQQD
-428 VEIVKAK
+428 VEIAKAK

-440 GQNTFVTETKGLNG
+440 GQNTFVTETKGSNG
-454 QSIYTVDSKQSV
+454 QSIYTIDSKQAV
-466 VTGGDGIAVTKAVN
+466 VTGVDGIAVTKATS

-514 VEKNSRS
+514 VEKNSQS

-531 VEKRQNAIGATANA
+531 VEDRQNAIGATANA

-559 VSVAAGYYDDEA
+559 VSAAVGYYGDEA

>member
-1 MPALFLYSKHLI
+1 
-13 KCYFLFFIFIKG
+13 
-25 INMKKSFILMS
+25 MKKSFILMS
-36 ILAATSAFADT
+36 ILAATNVFADT
-47 NPHTDY
+47 NPHTNY
-53 SGEADTIAMQKCG
+53 SGDAETIAMQKCG

-91 IGQDVVVNGLNAM
+91 IGQDVIVNGLNAM
-104 AIGSGTESHGSSSVV
+104 AIGSGTESHGSSSIV
-119 FGTQAKAGKDADTSI
+119 FGTQATAGKDADTSI

-172 EASVAIGNG
+172 EASIALGNG

-228 SNESAFALGTLA
+228 SNKSAFALGTLA

-245 EAQAIGSYSEATVEG
+245 EAQAIGSYSEASVEG

-286 KNVKDLPWTSTY
+286 ENVKDLPWTSTY

-345 GQNVTINETKGPNGQ
+345 GQNVTINETKGANGQ

-374 SAGSNAVTVNKGKL
+374 SAGSNAVSVNKGKL

-400 KETKAT
+400 KETKVT

-414 ADIVNLKAKNQQQD
+414 ADIVGLKMKNEQQDAEIVGLKAKNQQQD
-428 VEIVKAK
+428 VEIAKAK

-440 GQNTFVTETKGLNG
+440 GQNTFVTETKGSNG
-454 QSIYTVDSKQSV
+454 QSIYTIDSKQAV
-466 VTGGDGIAVTKAVN
+466 VTGVDGIAVTKATSD
-480 GLNTIYNVGLSNQT
+480 LNTIYNVGLSNQT

-514 VEKNSRS
+514 VEKNSQS

-531 VEKRQNAIGATANA
+531 VEDRQNAIGATANA

-559 VSVAAGYYDDEA
+559 VSAAVGYYGDEA

>member
-1 MPALFLYSKHLI
+1 
-13 KCYFLFFIFIKG
+13 
-25 INMKKSFILMS
+25 MKKSFILMS
-36 ILAATSAFADT
+36 ILAATNVFADT
-47 NPHTDY
+47 NPHTNY
-53 SGEADTIAMQKCG
+53 SGDAETIAMQKCG

-245 EAQAIGSYSEATVEG
+245 EAQAIGSYSEATIEG

-305 VENGITRQITNVSA
+305 VENGITRQIANVSA

-345 GQNVTINETKGPNGQ
+345 GQNVTINETKGLNGQ

-374 SAGSNAVTVNKGKL
+374 SAGSNTVTVNKGKL

-400 KETKAT
+400 NETKAT

-414 ADIVNLKAKNQQQD
+414 ADIAGLKVKNQQQD
-428 VEIVKAK
+428 IEIAKAK

-440 GQNTFVTETKGLNG
+440 GQNTFVTETKGANG

-466 VTGGDGIAVTKAVN
+466 VTGGDGIAVTKAAN
-480 GLNTIYNVGLSNQT
+480 GLNTIYNVGLTPQVKS
-494 KATLNQVGVNTQNI
+494 TLNQVGTNTQNI

-514 VEKNSRS
+514 VEKNTRS

-559 VSVAAGYYDDEA
+559 VSVAAGYYSDEA

>member
-1 MPALFLYSKHLI
+1 
-13 KCYFLFFIFIKG
+13 
-25 INMKKSFILMS
+25 MKKSFILMS
-36 ILAATSAFADT
+36 ILAATNVFADT
-47 NPHTDY
+47 NPHTNYTGDA
-53 SGEADTIAMQKCG
+53 ETIAMQKCG

-245 EAQAIGSYSEATVEG
+245 EAQAIGSYSEANVEG

-305 VENGITRQITNVSA
+305 VENGIIRQITNVSA

-345 GQNVTINETKGPNGQ
+345 GQNVTINETKGSNGQ

-374 SAGSNAVTVNKGKL
+374 SAGSNAVIVNKGKL
-388 TNSVQDYVVDLS
+388 TNSAQDYVVDLS
-400 KETKAT
+400 NETKVT

-414 ADIVNLKAKNQQQD
+414 ADIVGLKAKNQQQD
-428 VEIVKAK
+428 VEIAKAK

-440 GQNTFVTETKGLNG
+440 GQNTFVTETKGANG

-466 VTGGDGIAVTKAVN
+466 VTGTDSIAVTKATN
-480 GLNTIYNVGLSNQT
+480 GLNTIYNVGLTPQVKS
-494 KATLNQVGVNTQNI
+494 TLNQVGTNTQNI

-514 VEKNSRS
+514 VEKNTRS

-559 VSVAAGYYDDEA
+559 VSVAAGYYGDEA

>member
-1 MPALFLYSKHLI
+1 
-13 KCYFLFFIFIKG
+13 
-25 INMKKSFILMS
+25 MKKSFILMS
-36 ILAATSAFADT
+36 ILAATNVFADT
-47 NPHTDY
+47 NPHTNY
-53 SGEADTIAMQKCG
+53 SGDAETIAMQKCG

-104 AIGSGTESHGSSSVV
+104 AIGSGTESHGSSSIV
-119 FGTQAKAGKDADTSI
+119 FGTQATAGKDADTSI

-219 VAIGSYAKT
+219 IAVGSYAKT

-240 NASAK
+240 NASGK
-245 EAQAIGSYSEATVEG
+245 EAQAIGSYSEAAVEG

-286 KNVKDLPWTSTY
+286 KNVKDLLWTSTY

-345 GQNVTINETKGPNGQ
+345 GQNVTINETKGSNGQ

-374 SAGSNAVTVNKGKL
+374 SSGSNAVTVNKGKL

-400 KETKAT
+400 NETKAT

-414 ADIVNLKAKNQQQD
+414 TDIVNLKAKNQQQD
-428 VEIVKAK
+428 VEIAKAK

-440 GQNTFVTETKGLNG
+440 GQNTFVTETKGANG

-466 VTGGDGIAVTKAVN
+466 VTGTDSIAVTKATN
-480 GLNTIYNVGLSNQT
+480 GLNTIYNVGLTPQVKS
-494 KATLNQVGVNTQNI
+494 TLNQVGTNTQNI

-514 VEKNSRS
+514 VEKNTRS

-559 VSVAAGYYDDEA
+559 VSVAAGYYGDEA

>member
-1 MPALFLYSKHLI
+1 
-13 KCYFLFFIFIKG
+13 
-25 INMKKSFILMS
+25 MKKSFILMS
-36 ILAATSAFADT
+36 ILAATNVFADT
-47 NPHTDY
+47 NPHTNY
-53 SGEADTIAMQKCG
+53 SGDAETIAMQKCG

-91 IGQDVVVNGLNAM
+91 IGQDVIVNGLNAM
-104 AIGSGTESHGSSSVV
+104 AIGSGTESHGSSSIV
-119 FGTQAKAGKDADTSI
+119 FGTQATAGKDADTSI

-141 TEASRVVAI
+141 TEASRVIAI

-172 EASVAIGNG
+172 EASIALGNG

-245 EAQAIGSYSEATVEG
+245 EAQAIGSYSEASVEG

-286 KNVKDLPWTSTY
+286 ENVKDLPWTSTY

-345 GQNVTINETKGPNGQ
+345 GQNVTINETKGANGQ

-374 SAGSNAVTVNKGKL
+374 SAGSNAVSVNKGKL

-400 KETKAT
+400 KETKVT

-414 ADIVNLKAKNQQQD
+414 ADIVGLKMKNEQQDAEIVGLKAKNQQQD
-428 VEIVKAK
+428 VEIAKAK

-440 GQNTFVTETKGLNG
+440 GQNTFVTETKGSNG
-454 QSIYTVDSKQSV
+454 QSIYTIDSKQAV
-466 VTGGDGIAVTKAVN
+466 VTGVDGIAVTKATS

-494 KATLNQVGVNTQNI
+494 KVTLNQVGVNTQNI

-514 VEKNSRS
+514 VEKNSQS

-531 VEKRQNAIGATANA
+531 VEDRQNAIGATSNA

-559 VSVAAGYYDDEA
+559 VSAGVGYYGDEA
-571 AVAVGVSSLS
+571 AVAIGVSALS

>member
-1 MPALFLYSKHLI
+1 
-13 KCYFLFFIFIKG
+13 
-25 INMKKSFILMS
+25 MKKSFILMS

-66 VEGNICV
+66 VEGNVCV

-104 AIGSGTESHGSSSVV
+104 AIGSGTESHGSSSIV
-119 FGTQAKAGKDADTSI
+119 FGTQATAGKDADTSI

-172 EASVAIGNG
+172 EASIAIGNG

-245 EAQAIGSYSEATVEG
+245 EAQAIGSYSEAAVEG

-286 KNVKDLPWTSTY
+286 ENVKDLPWTSTY

-414 ADIVNLKAKNQQQD
+414 ADIVGLKVKNEQQDAEIVGLKAKNQQQD

-440 GQNTFVTETKGLNG
+440 GQNTFVTETKGANG

-466 VTGGDGIAVTKAVN
+466 VTGTDGIAVTKATS

-514 VEKNSRS
+514 VEKNTQS

-531 VEKRQNAIGATANA
+531 VEDRQNAIGATANA

-559 VSVAAGYYDDEA
+559 VSAAVGYYGDEA

>member
-1 MPALFLYSKHLI
+1 
-13 KCYFLFFIFIKG
+13 
-25 INMKKSFILMS
+25 MKKSFILMS
-36 ILAATSAFADT
+36 ILAATNVFADT
-47 NPHTDY
+47 NPHTNY
-53 SGEADTIAMQKCG
+53 SGDAETIAMQKCG

-91 IGQDVVVNGLNAM
+91 IGQDVIVNGLNAM
-104 AIGSGTESHGSSSVV
+104 AIGSGTESHGSSSIV
-119 FGTQAKAGKDADTSI
+119 FGTQATAGKDADTSI

-172 EASVAIGNG
+172 EASIALGNG

-245 EAQAIGSYSEATVEG
+245 EAQAIGSYSEASVEG

-286 KNVKDLPWTSTY
+286 ENVKDLPWTSTY

-345 GQNVTINETKGPNGQ
+345 GQNVTINETKGANGQ

-374 SAGSNAVTVNKGKL
+374 SAGSNAVSVNKGKL

-400 KETKAT
+400 KETKVT

-414 ADIVNLKAKNQQQD
+414 ADIVGLKMKNEQQDAEIVGLKAKNQQQD
-428 VEIVKAK
+428 VEIAKAK

-440 GQNTFVTETKGLNG
+440 GQNTFVTETKGSNG
-454 QSIYTVDSKQSV
+454 QSIYTIDSKQAV
-466 VTGGDGIAVTKAVN
+466 VTGVDGIAVIKATS

-514 VEKNSRS
+514 VEKNSQS

-531 VEKRQNAIGATANA
+531 VEDRQNAIGATANA

-559 VSVAAGYYDDEA
+559 VSAAVGYYGDEA

>member
-1 MPALFLYSKHLI
+1 
-13 KCYFLFFIFIKG
+13 
-25 INMKKSFILMS
+25 MKKSIILMS

-53 SGEADTIAMQKCG
+53 SGEAETMAMQKCG

-104 AIGSGTESHGSSSVV
+104 AIGSGTESHGSSSIV
-119 FGTQAKAGKDADTSI
+119 FGTQATAGKDADTSI

-172 EASVAIGNG
+172 EASIALGNG

-228 SNESAFALGTLA
+228 SDESAFALGTLA

-260 STAIGS
+260 STAIGA
-266 YSKATV
+266 YSKAKV
-272 DKGVSGANPLNAPI
+272 DKGVFGANPLNAPI
-286 KNVKDLPWTSTY
+286 ELPKDLAWTST
-298 ASVSVGD
+298 AAAVSVGD
-305 VENGITRQITNVSA
+305 VDTGVSRQITNVSA

-345 GQNVTINETKGPNGQ
+345 GQNVIINETKGVNGQ

-374 SAGSNAVTVNKGKL
+374 SAGSNAVSVNKGKL
-388 TNSVQDYVVDLS
+388 ANSVQDYVVDLS
-400 KETKAT
+400 NETKAT

-414 ADIVNLKAKNQQQD
+414 ADIAGLKVKNQQQD
-428 VEIVKAK
+428 IEIAKAK

-440 GQNTFVTETKGLNG
+440 GQNTFVTETKGANG
-454 QSIYTVDSKQSV
+454 QSIYTVETKQAV
-466 VTGGDGIAVTKAVN
+466 VTGVDGIAVTKATT
-480 GLNTIYNVGLSNQT
+480 GLNTIYNVGLNQQV
-494 KATLNQVGVNTQNI
+494 KATLNQVGTNTQNI

-514 VEKNSRS
+514 VEKNTQS
-521 IAALERKFDK
+521 IVALERKFDK
-531 VEKRQNAIGATANA
+531 VEERQNAIGATANA

-559 VSVAAGYYDDEA
+559 VSAGVGYYGDEA
-571 AVAVGVSSLS
+571 AVAIGVSALS

-602 GASIGYF
+602 GASVGYF

>member
-1 MPALFLYSKHLI
+1 
-13 KCYFLFFIFIKG
+13 
-25 INMKKSFILMS
+25 MKKSIILMS
-36 ILAATSAFADT
+36 ILAATNVFADT
-47 NPHTDY
+47 NPHTNY
-53 SGEADTIAMQKCG
+53 SGDAETIAMQKCG

-91 IGQDVVVNGLNAM
+91 IGQNVIVNGLNAM
-104 AIGSGTESHGSSSVV
+104 AIGSGTESHGSSSIV
-119 FGTQAKAGKDADTSI
+119 FGTQATAGKDADTSI

-172 EASVAIGNG
+172 EASIALGNG

-219 VAIGSYAKT
+219 IAIGSYAKT

-245 EAQAIGSYSEATVEG
+245 EAQAIGSYSEASVEG

-345 GQNVTINETKGPNGQ
+345 GQNVTINETKGANGQ
-360 SIYTLSAKD
+360 SIYTLSTKD

-374 SAGSNAVTVNKGKL
+374 SAGSNAVSVNKGKL

-400 KETKAT
+400 NETKAT
-406 LNQVNVNK
+406 LNQVNINK
-414 ADIVNLKAKNQQQD
+414 ADIVGLKAKNQQQD
-428 VEIVKAK
+428 VEIAKAK

-440 GQNTFVTETKGLNG
+440 GQNTFVTETKGSNG
-454 QSIYTVDSKQSV
+454 QSVYTVDSKQAV
-466 VTGGDGIAVTKAVN
+466 VTGTDGIAVTKTVN

-508 ERLSGA
+508 ERLNGA
-514 VEKNSRS
+514 VEKNTQS
-521 IAALERKFDK
+521 IVALERKFDK
-531 VEKRQNAIGATANA
+531 VEERQNAIGATANA

-559 VSVAAGYYDDEA
+559 VSAGVGYYGDEA
-571 AVAVGVSSLS
+571 AVAIGVSALS

>member
-1 MPALFLYSKHLI
+1 
-13 KCYFLFFIFIKG
+13 
-25 INMKKSFILMS
+25 MKKSFILMS
-36 ILAATSAFADT
+36 ILAATSVFADT
-47 NPHTDY
+47 NPHTNYTGDA
-53 SGEADTIAMQKCG
+53 ETIAMQKCG

-245 EAQAIGSYSEATVEG
+245 EAQAIGSYSEAAVEG

-272 DKGVSGANPLNAPI
+272 DKGISGANPLNAPI
-286 KNVKDLPWTSTY
+286 KNVKDSPWTSTY

-369 DSASV
+369 DSSSV
-374 SAGSNAVTVNKGKL
+374 SSGSNAVTVNKGKL

-400 KETKAT
+400 NETKAT

-414 ADIVNLKAKNQQQD
+414 ADIVGLKVKNEQQD
-428 VEIVKAK
+428 VEIAKAK

-440 GQNTFVTETKGLNG
+440 GQNTFVTETKGANG

-466 VTGGDGIAVTKAVN
+466 VTGTDGIAVTKVTN
-480 GLNTIYNVGLSNQT
+480 GLNTIYNVGLTPQVKS
-494 KATLNQVGVNTQNI
+494 TLNQVGTNTQNI

-514 VEKNSRS
+514 VEKNTQS

-531 VEKRQNAIGATANA
+531 VEDRQNAIGATANA

-559 VSVAAGYYDDEA
+559 VSAAVGYYGDEA

>member
-1 MPALFLYSKHLI
+1 
-13 KCYFLFFIFIKG
+13 
-25 INMKKSFILMS
+25 MKKSFILMS
-36 ILAATSAFADT
+36 ILAATSAFAET
-47 NPHTDY
+47 NPHTNY

-228 SNESAFALGTLA
+228 SDESAFALGTLA

-374 SAGSNAVTVNKGKL
+374 SSGSNAVTVNKGKL
-388 TNSVQDYVVDLS
+388 TNSVQDYVIDLS
-400 KETKAT
+400 NETKAT

-414 ADIVNLKAKNQQQD
+414 TDIVGLKVKNQQQD
-428 VEIVKAK
+428 VEIAKAK

-440 GQNTFVTETKGLNG
+440 GQNTFVTETKGANG
-454 QSIYTVDSKQSV
+454 QSVYTVDSKQSV
-466 VTGGDGIAVTKAVN
+466 VTGNDGIAVTKVTS

-514 VEKNSRS
+514 VEKNTRS

-559 VSVAAGYYDDEA
+559 VSVAAGYYGDEA

>member
-1 MPALFLYSKHLI
+1 
-13 KCYFLFFIFIKG
+13 
-25 INMKKSFILMS
+25 MS

-53 SGEADTIAMQKCG
+53 SGEAETIAMQKCG

-91 IGQDVVVNGLNAM
+91 IGQDVIVNGLNAM
-104 AIGSGTESHGSSSVV
+104 AIGSGTESHGSSSIV
-119 FGTQAKAGKDADTSI
+119 FGTQATAGKDADTSI

-172 EASVAIGNG
+172 EASIALGNG

-219 VAIGSYAKT
+219 IAVGSYAKT
-228 SNESAFALGTLA
+228 SDESAFALGTLA

-245 EAQAIGSYSEATVEG
+245 EAQAIGSYSEAKVEG
-260 STAIGS
+260 STAIGA
-266 YSKATV
+266 YSKAKV
-272 DKGVSGANPLNAPI
+272 DKGVFGANPLNAPI
-286 KNVKDLPWTSTY
+286 ELPKDLAWTST
-298 ASVSVGD
+298 AAAVSVGD
-305 VENGITRQITNVSA
+305 VDTGVSRQITNVSA

-345 GQNVTINETKGPNGQ
+345 GQNVTINETKGANGQ

-400 KETKAT
+400 NETKAT

-414 ADIVNLKAKNQQQD
+414 ADIVGLKVKNQQQD
-428 VEIVKAK
+428 VEIAKAK

-440 GQNTFVTETKGLNG
+440 GQNTFVTETKGANG
-454 QSIYTVDSKQSV
+454 QSIYTVETKQAV
-466 VTGGDGIAVTKAVN
+466 VTGVDGIHVTKATT

-508 ERLSGA
+508 ERLNGA
-514 VEKNSRS
+514 VEKNTQS
-521 IAALERKFDK
+521 IVALERKFDK
-531 VEKRQNAIGATANA
+531 VEERQNAIGATANA

-559 VSVAAGYYDDEA
+559 ISAGVGYYGDEA
-571 AVAVGVSSLS
+571 AVAVGVSALS

>member
-1 MPALFLYSKHLI
+1 
-13 KCYFLFFIFIKG
+13 
-25 INMKKSFILMS
+25 MKKSFILMS
-36 ILAATSAFADT
+36 VLAATSALADT
-47 NPHTDY
+47 NPHTNY
-53 SGEADTIAMQKCG
+53 SGDAETIAMQKCG

-104 AIGSGTESHGSSSVV
+104 AIGSGTESHGNSSIV
-119 FGTQAKAGKDADTSI
+119 FGTQATAGKDADTSI

-160 SVAIGSGVKGDG
+160 SIAIGSAVKGDG

-219 VAIGSYAKT
+219 VAVGSYAKT

-240 NASAK
+240 NASGK
-245 EAQAIGSYSEATVEG
+245 EAQAIGSYSEAAVEG

-319 GTKDTDVVNVAQLS
+319 GIKDTDVVNVAQLS

-345 GQNVTINETKGPNGQ
+345 GQNVTINETKGLNGQ

-406 LNQVNVNK
+406 LNQVNINK
-414 ADIVNLKAKNQQQD
+414 ADIVGLKVKNEQQDAEIVGLKTKNQQQD
-428 VEIVKAK
+428 VEIAKAK

-440 GQNTFVTETKGLNG
+440 GQNTFVTETKGSNG

-466 VTGGDGIAVTKAVN
+466 VTGTDGIAVTKTVN
-480 GLNTIYNVGLSNQT
+480 GLNTIYNVGLTPQIKS
-494 KATLNQVGVNTQNI
+494 TLNQVGTNTQNI

-514 VEKNSRS
+514 VEKNTQS

-531 VEKRQNAIGATANA
+531 VEDRQNAIGATANA

-559 VSVAAGYYDDEA
+559 ISAAVGYYGDEA

-587 FKAHVNYNTQEKIGV
+587 FKAHVNYNTQEKIGA